1 VGAFALVRLRRGP
14 LIETNPRETPLATQN
29 KSIVSFAKLTSGM
42 EMPNLLDVQLRAF
55 QTLLQTEAAIQERE
69 DVGLERVFNEIF
81 PISDVNGNFSL
92 EFVRYGLGEPKY
104 DMEECMERD
113 MTYAAPLKATLRLIV
128 WEDGGDDRRPK
139 DIIEK
144 EVYLGDLPLLTPLG
158 TFIINGA
165 ERVIVSQLHRS
176 PGVVFEETIHPNGSK
191 LFNARIIPFRG
202 SWVEFTVDIHDVV
215 AVHIDKKK
223 KFPAS
228 ALLRAVGYSRDAD
241 ILSLFFQKQAV
252 ELAVLERETVR
263 EGRRGEVFHGFLGE
277 DVLDPDSLEQ
287 GTARLFRDVV
297 LPGTGEVIERGATLT
312 AESYT
317 AFREAGLWS
326 LPVAP
331 GQLLGRAGDELSA
344 EIIGRLQRAGIE
356 RVQAFRPGHLGG
368 SALRATL
375 AKDPTRGTL
384 DALFAIHNLLR
395 PGTAPAPEVWT
406 EEEFEEGAGQ
416 VMHIGDF
423 VRLWAD
429 EASQPAE
436 PAPREIQRSTEERML
451 RFAKERG
458 IKYVWESFREERT
471 EKAARSGRVLVFD
484 LNRILQVYSAVWRLL
499 FQPRAALVVG
509 SELNGKPS
517 AASDYGEYSEESLNK
532 RYDLGR
538 VGRYKINQRLQTAFG
553 ALGFTAPPAGM
564 TALTAQDV
572 LAILYQLVE
581 LHEGR
586 GQTDDIDHLGNR
598 RVRSVGE
605 LIANQFSVGL
615 SRMARL
621 VRERMSIVS
630 DPDKINI
637 DDLVNARTVSAVIQ
651 QFFGSSQLS
660 QFMDQTNPLAE
671 LTHKRRLSA
680 LGPGGLTRERA
691 GFEVRDVHYSHY
703 GRMCPIETPEGPNIG
718 LINSLTTFS
727 RINDLGFIET
737 PYRKVV
743 RAVARYPHKVKL
755 QEAVRLVIGERNRNY
770 AKAGEEID
778 AVRGREVFKAMITG
792 AELAEDVRDWS
803 EVFPRLLAGEILQRD
818 WDEEFA
824 ALPVLARRGDRITE
838 EIAQR
843 ITSQPVNLV
852 RVVSRR
858 AGAEIRGVAPETI
871 RNPIA
876 LPVRVFAPSD
886 SALLAVPGTVLTEEV
901 VERLYQAQI
910 EGLAEAEVPHDLPER
925 VGLDYSDGIPALP
938 PESEVGRVA
947 LVPAVILT
955 HVTPVVTTITAWLS
969 ANEEENAPVAQ
980 ANAPLTAENR
990 FANEYVLCRERGDFP
1005 LLRPDEID
1013 YMDVAPDQLVSV
1025 AAALIPFLEHDDA
1038 NRALMG
1044 SNMQRQGVPLLFPEA
1059 PLVGTGLEETVA
1071 RDSGAVVIAR
1081 RGGTVVEVTADHI
1094 VVDTG
1099 VNTTS
1104 TDGEPLRRLAQFDR
1118 YRLKKYWRTNQDTA
1132 INQRPLVH
1140 VGQQVGR
1147 GDILADGASTDRGE
1161 LALGRNLLVAFMP
1174 WYGHNFEDA
1183 IVLSERLVKDDV
1195 YTSIH
1200 IQELELQVRDT
1211 KRGMEEITR
1220 EIPNVA
1226 EESLIDLDERGV
1238 VRIGARVKAGDIL
1251 VGKITPKGETELSP
1265 EEKLLTAIFGE
1276 KAKDVKDSSLKVPPG
1291 VEGTV
1296 IDVKV
1301 FSRRIDDPLLEKEHG
1316 QKIGELRAFERAEIG
1331 RISEARDEELKD
1343 MLRGKTVALFLKRG
1357 TVEPFLEEGT
1367 ELGDEVLKELD
1378 LTEVDLTTLK
1388 VTDRE
1393 TNERLRRLI
1402 DEAKRRIER
1411 VRLRTEEQI
1420 DKVFQPDE
1428 LPPGVV
1434 QLVKVYLAEKRKI
1447 SVGDKMAGRH
1457 GNKGIIA
1464 RIVPEEDMPFLPDGT
1479 PVDVCLNPLGVPSR
1493 MNVGQILETHLGWVA
1508 RVLGFE
1514 AKTPVFQG
1522 ASEDEIGVLLRLAGV
1537 KWAAQALQVSG
1548 DAPEFDLEE
1557 ARAIIKALQSLPADD
1572 EPRPMRGIGRPMDR
1586 VFDAQ
1591 ILASDLAQKLREVG
1605 RFLAA
1610 AAEEVLRDGDQT
1622 VEEAFPAI
1630 AAHARSGENLNAAV
1644 EEFMQRAGLTPG
1656 AKVKLRDGRSG
1667 TEFSSP
1673 VSVGEIYMLKL
1684 SHLVDD
1690 KIHAR
1695 SIGPYSL
1702 VTQQPLA
1709 GKAQF
1714 GGQRFGEMEVWAL
1727 EAYGAAHTLQEI
1739 LTVKSDDVNGRS
1751 RVYEAIVKGENL
1763 PEPGLPES
1771 FNVLV
1776 KELQALGISVTLG
1789 N

>member
-1 VGAFALVRLRRGP
+1 MQSKP
-14 LIETNPRETPLATQN
+14 
-29 KSIVSFAKLTSGM
+29 IVSFAKLTSGM

-55 QTLLQTEAAIQERE
+55 QTLLQTDAAAQERE

-92 EFVRYGLGEPKY
+92 EFVRYSLGEPKY
-104 DMEECMERD
+104 EMEECIERD

-128 WEDGGDDRRPK
+128 WEDIGDERRPK

-191 LFNARIIPFRG
+191 LYSARIIPFRG

-215 AVHIDKKK
+215 SVHIDKKK

-228 ALLRAVGYSRDAD
+228 ALLRAVGYSRDID
-241 ILSLFFQKQAV
+241 ILSLFF
-252 ELAVLERETVR
+252 RSETVAIEVLDRDTTR
-263 EGRRGEVFHGFLGE
+263 EGRRGELFQGFVAQ
-277 DVLDPDSLEQ
+277 DVLDPSRVGEN
-287 GTARLFRDVV
+287 GAELFRDVV
-297 LPGTGEVIERGATLT
+297 IGSTGEVFERGSRIDAQVLSTLQAAGIAT
-312 AESYT
+312 
-317 AFREAGLWS
+317 

-331 GQLLGRAGDELSA
+331 ADLIARAGDEISSELL
-344 EIIGRLQRAGIE
+344 GRLQRAGVTE
-356 RVQAFRPGHLGG
+356 LSVFRPGTHGG
-368 SALRATL
+368 TALRATL
-375 AKDPTRGTL
+375 GKDPTRGTL
-384 DALFAIHNLLR
+384 DSIFAIHNLLR
-395 PGTAPAPEVWT
+395 PGTAPAPESWAEDEVLS
-406 EEEFEEGAGQ
+406 AGSELL
-416 VMHIGDF
+416 HIGDF
-423 VRLWAD
+423 LRMWNETETNGVDIGRDL
-429 EASQPAE
+429 
-436 PAPREIQRSTEERML
+436 QRSTEERMV
-451 RFAKERG
+451 RFAQERG
-458 IKYVWESFREERT
+458 IRYVWENFRDDRADKT
-471 EKAARSGRVLVFD
+471 ARPTKVLVYEIS
-484 LNRILQVYSAVWRLL
+484 RVLQVYAAVWRLL
-499 FQPRAALVVG
+499 FQPRTALVVA
-509 SELNGKPS
+509 SELTG
-517 AASDYGEYSEESLNK
+517 ASQASRADYGDYSVESLNK

-538 VGRYKINQRLQTAFG
+538 VGRYKLNQRLQNAFEAVG
-553 ALGFTAPPAGM
+553 SVAPPAGM

-572 LAILYQLVE
+572 LAILHHLVE

-586 GQTDDIDHLGNR
+586 GYTDDIDHLGNR

-718 LINSLTTFS
+718 LINSLTTYS
-727 RINDLGFIET
+727 QINDLGFIET
-737 PYRKVV
+737 PYRKVI
-743 RAVARYPHKVKL
+743 RAVPRYPSRVKL
-755 QEAVRLVIGERNRNY
+755 QDPVRLVLGERTKTF
-770 AKAGEEID
+770 AKAKEEVD
-778 AVRGREVFKAMITG
+778 AERGRAIFRQMIVG
-792 AELAEDVRDWS
+792 AELAEDVRDWTGLS
-803 EVFPRLLAGEILQRD
+803 PRLAAGEVLQP
-818 WDEEFA
+818 ELETEIA

-838 EIAQR
+838 EMAARIAE
-843 ITSQPVNLV
+843 QPVNLV
-852 RVVSRR
+852 RVLSRR
-858 AGAEIRGVAPETI
+858 AGAEIRGVAPDTI
-871 RNPIA
+871 RNPIS
-876 LPVRVFAPSD
+876 LPVRVFKPKTA
-886 SALLAVPGTVLTEEV
+886 AVLAVPGTVLTEEI
-901 VERLYQAQI
+901 VEQLHVAQL
-910 EGLAEAEVPHDLPER
+910 EGLEPADAPDDAPER
-925 VGLDYSDGIPALP
+925 VGIDFTIGAPALVP
-938 PESEVGRVA
+938 DSDVGRVS
-947 LVPAVILT
+947 LVPDVTLT
-955 HVTPVVTTITAWLS
+955 YVTPVVTRITAWLS
-969 ANEEENAPVAQ
+969 ANEEESARIAQ
-980 ANAPLTAENR
+980 ANAPLTPDFKFENE
-990 FANEYVLCRERGDFP
+990 FVLCRERGDFP

-1013 YMDVAPDQLVSV
+1013 FMDVAPDQLVSV

-1044 SNMQRQGVPLLFPEA
+1044 SNMQRQAVPLLFPEA
-1059 PLVGTGLEETVA
+1059 PLVGTGLEATVA
-1071 RDSGAVVIAR
+1071 QDSGSVIVAR
-1081 RGGTVVEVTADHI
+1081 RAGTVQEVTADYI

-1099 VNTTS
+1099 AERTAS
-1104 TDGEPLRRLAQFDR
+1104 SDEPLRRLSQFDR

-1132 INQRPLVH
+1132 INQRPLVRK
-1140 VGQQVGR
+1140 GQRVERNQP
-1147 GDILADGASTDRGE
+1147 LADGASTENGE

-1226 EESLIDLDERGV
+1226 EETLTDLDERGV

-1296 IDVKV
+1296 IEVKV
-1301 FSRRIDDPLLEKEHG
+1301 FSRRIDDALLEKERG
-1316 QKIGELRAFERAEIG
+1316 QRIGELRAFERAEIS
-1331 RISEARDEELKD
+1331 RIQEARDEEVREL
-1343 MLRGKTVALFLKRG
+1343 LRGREVALFLKKG
-1357 TVEPFLEEGT
+1357 TVEPFYSEGKQLT
-1367 ELGDEVLKELD
+1367 DDVVDALD
-1378 LTEVDLTTLK
+1378 LQEVDLTTLK
-1388 VTDRE
+1388 VTDRA
-1393 TNERLRRLI
+1393 TNELLRRVI
-1402 DEAKRRIER
+1402 DESKRRVER
-1411 VRLRTEEQI
+1411 VRQKTEEQI

-1493 MNVGQILETHLGWVA
+1493 MNVGQILETHLGWCA

-1522 ASEDEIGVLLRLAGV
+1522 ASEDEIGLLMKLAGV
-1537 KWAAQALQVSG
+1537 QWAGRALG
-1548 DAPEFDLEE
+1548 ITRDAPVFDIEDV
-1557 ARAIIKALQSLPADD
+1557 RALSGAMRYITPDGEPLP
-1572 EPRPMRGIGRPMDR
+1572 EQGIGRSVDRMLTRPRIDADVVAKMRDLGRYLVRAAEELAERGEQPMAEL
-1586 VFDAQ
+1586 FP
-1591 ILASDLAQKLREVG
+1591 
-1605 RFLAA
+1605 AA
-1610 AAEEVLRDGDQT
+1610 AAL
-1622 VEEAFPAI
+1622 
-1630 AAHARSGENLNAAV
+1630 ARSESGEGLDAALV
-1644 EEFMQRAGLTPG
+1644 EHMQRAGLTAG
-1656 AKVKLRDGRSG
+1656 GKVRLRDGRSG
-1667 TEFSSP
+1667 QMFRSP
-1673 VSVGEIYMLKL
+1673 VTVGAIYMLKL

-1789 N
+1789 S